1 MPGQLFTEYFLTDG
15 IRATAEWRD
24 CLSKPQAFT
33 AFKEVLSSKIAW
45 FSQFASP
52 NESLTEQD
60 LVRPA
65 LDLLGWTDYLPQ
77 QGTERNEDIPDHL
90 LFADADSKV
99 RAAGRTN
106 SQDRYMD
113 ALVIEESKRSGLPL
127 DSRDLGD
134 KVQNGT
140 PTARFCGTCPRRRRS
155 PTGASGGES

>member
-15 IRATAEWRD
+15 IQATAEWRE
-24 CLSKPQAFT
+24 CLDQPQAFT
-33 AFKEVLSSKIAW
+33 AFKEALSARIAW
-45 FSQFASP
+45 FTQFASP

-99 RAAGRTN
+99 KAAARAN
-106 SQDRYMD
+106 SQDRYQD
-113 ALVIEESKRSGLPL
+113 ALLIEESKRSGLLSTAETWPTR
-127 DSRDLGD
+127 SR
-134 KVQNGT
+134 T
-140 PTARFCGTCPRRRRS
+140 ARPTARFCGTSPPRRRS